1 MIKGTVTG
9 DAEIVR
15 ALSQG
20 ADTLPRRMGVTVA
33 KLTMK
38 LAARVKSQKLTG
50 QVLNVRTGR
59 LRRSITPRVTGMGS
73 SRVEGVVGTNVS
85 YARKHEYGFTGT
97 ASVRAHLRMVKK
109 AFGKS
114 ISPTQVQVRAHSR
127 NVVYPE
133 KSFLRSALKDMKP
146 EILQALSSAVLEDFK

>member
-15 ALSQG
+15 ALSRG

-59 LRRSITPRVTGMGS
+59 LRRSITPRVAGLGS
-73 SRVEGVVGTNVS
+73 TRVEGIVGTNVS
-85 YARKHEYGFTGT
+85 YARQHEYGFTGT
-97 ASVRAHLRMVKK
+97 AQVRAHLRMVKM

-114 ISPTQVQVRAHSR
+114 ISPTQVHVRAHAR
-127 NVVYPE
+127 NVTYPE
-133 KSFLRSALKDMKP
+133 KSFLRSALKDMQP